1 MDLSRRTHTIF
12 PDSQKDTYGNGVENI
27 TFTIVLPSDRALV
40 KNTVRLSGDVDFYK
54 DYSIK
59 SRFENPTATKEPDN
73 VFYDNRVGMHTLF
86 RAMYVNTDAGL
97 NSSIDEYPSW
107 VKHLALRT
115 VDNQDYCGS
124 ALRELELSKSNIR
137 STAYITSQQSA
148 VPWMIYPKVSLNLCD
163 MSSGNITNRVGNI
176 VLTITTNNTLSI
188 LFGSDGSTDPNQL
201 SSSSGYDIS
210 NLKLHYDTLPLQ
222 PTDTMT
228 RMMTVFHA
236 KHTLNTGNDVMSVN
250 LPLVANS
257 FVASYK
263 SSTVV
268 NNNTNNEYIM
278 SNPDIT
284 RLEVTYNN
292 NNTDI
297 ISYPLLSDEEI
308 LLNSMNALN
317 LGTKSPT
324 TIGMTSKNFG
334 KEYTIGMN
342 FGEPLDM
349 MKARL
354 SIRTENL
361 VASNN
366 NKLFLDLFA
375 VGNISI

>member
-27 TFTIVLPSDRALV
+27 TFTIVLPADRALV
-40 KNTVRLSGDVDFYK
+40 KNTVRLSGNVDFYK
-54 DYSIK
+54 DYSVK

-86 RAMYVNTDAGL
+86 RAMYVNTDSGL
-97 NSSIDEYPSW
+97 NSSIDEYPLW
-107 VKHLALRT
+107 AKHLALRT

-137 STAYITSQQSA
+137 STAYITSQQLS

-163 MSSGNITNRVGNI
+163 MSSGNISNRVGNI
-176 VLTITTNNTLSI
+176 VLTCTTNNPLTI
-188 LFGSDGSTDPNQL
+188 LGGTDGATDPNPL
-201 SSSSGYDIS
+201 SSSSGYDIT

-222 PTDTMT
+222 PEDTMT

-236 KHTLNTGNDVMSVN
+236 KHTINTGNDVMSVN

-263 SSTVV
+263 PTGIV
-268 NNNTNNEYIM
+268 NNANENEYKM
-278 SNPDIT
+278 TNPDIT

-292 NNTDI
+292 NNNDI
-297 ISYPLLSDEEI
+297 ISYPLLTDEEI

-317 LGTKSPT
+317 LGTKTPT
-324 TIGMTSKNFG
+324 TIGMTSKFFAN
-334 KEYTIGMN
+334 EYTIGMN

-349 MKARL
+349 KRARL
-354 SIRTENL
+354 SIKTENT
-361 VASNN
+361 VANN
-366 NKLFLDLFA
+366 TDKLFLDLFA